1 MYELIVK
8 VMGEIESRRYTIEEL
23 QEMKDILKDLQT
35 IEVRL
40 RRLENVRTVGKE
52 TSSRGKG
59 KSL

>member
-23 QEMKDILKDLQT
+23 QEMKEILKDLQT

-40 RRLENVRTVGKE
+40 RRLENVRIMGEKKTN
-52 TSSRGKG
+52 RGKG

>member
-23 QEMKDILKDLQT
+23 KEIKEILKDLQT

-40 RRLENVRTVGKE
+40 RRLDDVEKRNME
-52 TSSRGKG
+52 TDK
-59 KSL
+59 KL

>member
-23 QEMKDILKDLQT
+23 QEIKEILKDLQT

-40 RRLENVRTVGKE
+40 RRLENVRAVGEKE
-52 TSSRGKG
+52 TSRGKG
-59 KSL
+59 VSI

>member
-8 VMGEIESRRYTIEEL
+8 VMGEIESRRYTIVEL
-23 QEMKDILKDLQT
+23 QEMKEILKDLQT

-40 RRLENVRTVGKE
+40 RRLDNVRIVGKE
-52 TSSRGKG
+52 TSSRGKR

>member
-8 VMGEIESRRYTIEEL
+8 VMGELESRRYTIEEL
-23 QEMKDILKDLQT
+23 QEIKEILKDLQT

-40 RRLENVRTVGKE
+40 RRLENVRIMGEEKTN
-52 TSSRGKG
+52 RGKG

>member
-23 QEMKDILKDLQT
+23 QEIKEILKDLQT

-52 TSSRGKG
+52 TSNRGKG
-59 KSL
+59 LSV

>member
-23 QEMKDILKDLQT
+23 QEIKEILKNLQT

-40 RRLENVRTVGKE
+40 RRLKNVSAMGEKKANG
-52 TSSRGKG
+52 GKG
-59 KSL
+59 LSV